1 MEMTERQEAILVF
14 LKRRHAEGLP
24 PPTIREIGEECD
36 ITSTSVVSN
45 NVDCLV
51 QAGLVVRYRDSA
63 RGIMLKG
70 ETGVV
75 SPAQLA
81 AENEQLRRKLKATEM
96 QVTAL
101 RRQVAALQVVKGRA
115 A

>member
-1 MEMTERQEAILVF
+1 MTNRQLAILAF
-14 LKRRHAEGLP
+14 LKRRQGTGLP

-36 ITSTSVVSN
+36 ITSTSVVSR
-45 NVDCLV
+45 NVDQLV
-51 QAGLVVRYRDSA
+51 QAGLVVRYREAA

-70 ETGVV
+70 EIGAV
-75 SPAQLA
+75 SATQLR
-81 AENEQLRRKLKATEM
+81 AENEQLRKRLKVAEM

-101 RRQVAALQVVKGRA
+101 RRQLAAIRGA

>member
-1 MEMTERQEAILVF
+1 MTERQQAIIAF
-14 LKRRHAEGLP
+14 LKRRQSAGLP
-24 PPTIREIGEECD
+24 PPTIREIGENCD
-36 ITSTSVVSN
+36 ISSTSVVSA
-45 NVDCLV
+45 NVDQLV
-51 QAGLVVRYRDSA
+51 KAGLVVRYRDSA

-70 ETGVV
+70 AEGPVT
-75 SPAQLA
+75 PDQLS
-81 AENEQLRRKLKATEM
+81 AENEQLRRKLKVAEM